1 MHEDINLIIDY
12 MDKRIEELNKLR
24 EDLKAQY
31 DDLFPSTG
39 KEECRNC
46 EALDK
51 SVVKATAFK
60 LSKSNQLAF
69 CKKAIIN

>member
-12 MDKRIEELNKLR
+12 MDKRIEELDKLR

-39 KEECRNC
+39 KEEC
-46 EALDK
+46 EK
-51 SVVKATAFK
+51 
-60 LSKSNQLAF
+60 
-69 CKKAIIN
+69 

>member
-1 MHEDINLIIDY
+1 MHEDIDLIVDY

-39 KEECRNC
+39 KDGAEFN
-46 EALDK
+46 
-51 SVVKATAFK
+51 
-60 LSKSNQLAF
+60 LSG
-69 CKKAIIN
+69 